1 MNSTQGL
8 SHHHGE
14 HAQGHMPASS
24 SLTSAERFGA
34 EFANRLGTPLQVA
47 LLEREPISPEL
58 VLVDP
63 DLARRARTLLPGHV
77 LVRDAPDQPHQ
88 PAPAD
93 QSAAILSSEPASRA
107 LPRAYDDPSRER
119 RSLRLT
125 ALTAS
130 CLLVIGAVTAIAI
143 KGAGSEHGGVSPTA
157 PTGQA
162 QMPDVRPPKQTL
174 RPQAPPA
181 EAQRQV
187 ADALMP
193 TRPGLVLQSV
203 LRRFGPAPVRA
214 RRGRSCQ
221 LTWPAEGLRLT
232 LIARRPCAEGT
243 LFDVAMWRRGW
254 KTHKNLGIGD
264 GVPRLRRLYPRA
276 TRRQN
281 DWWRLYKGG
290 SRVPVGGLFAHI
302 KRGRVDEFWVA

>member
-8 SHHHGE
+8 THHCGE

-34 EFANRLGTPLQVA
+34 EFNRLGTPLQVA

-63 DLARRARTLLPGHV
+63 DLARRARSLLPGPV
-77 LVRDAPDQPHQ
+77 LVRVAPDQPHQ
-88 PAPAD
+88 PAPPD
-93 QSAAILSSEPASRA
+93 QSAAIPSSEPASRA
-107 LPRAYDDPSRER
+107 LPHTYDDPSRER
-119 RSLRLT
+119 RSLRLA

-143 KGAGSEHGGVSPTA
+143 KGAGSHGGASPAA
-157 PTGQA
+157 PPGQA
-162 QMPDVRPPKQTL
+162 QMPDVRSPKQTP

-181 EAQRQV
+181 AAQRQL
-187 ADALMP
+187 ADELMP
-193 TRPGLVLQSV
+193 TRPRLVLHSV

-214 RRGRSCQ
+214 RSGRSCE
-221 LTWPAEGLRLT
+221 LTWPAAGLRLT

-243 LFDVAMWRRGW
+243 LFGVAMWRRGW

-276 TRRQN
+276 ARRQN
-281 DWWRLYKGG
+281 GWWRLYKGG